1 MLIDAHLHCTGR
13 ETRDDV
19 LRTLDDARVDLGVLL
34 APFLGGGYALDD
46 PSSLRRGNAHLGALV
61 RGRADRL
68 FGMAVIDP
76 RDPRAGDDLRH
87 AVEVHGLRGVKMV
100 PTGWY
105 PYDHEV
111 QPAFAVASEL
121 QLPILF
127 HSGIFIDGRS
137 GRFCRPAFFEVMRD
151 HPGARVALAH
161 LGWPWTDEAIAVGL
175 IDRIHGVP
183 PDECAFRFDI
193 SFGPPPP
200 YRLEVLRRAL
210 EVLGPELLQYG
221 SDCFLPCPGRELAT
235 RHGWVTALFD
245 QLGLDAPTRERIEVG
260 TAAAWL
266 GVARE
271 TVGRAGD
278 PIDSPA
284 PPEAARPVPALRRG
298 WLAGGAAMAPICC

>member
-1 MLIDAHLHCTGR
+1 
-13 ETRDDV
+13 
-19 LRTLDDARVDLGVLL
+19 
-34 APFLGGGYALDD
+34 
-46 PSSLRRGNAHLGALV
+46 
-61 RGRADRL
+61 
-68 FGMAVIDP
+68 
-76 RDPRAGDDLRH
+76 
-87 AVEVHGLRGVKMV
+87 
-100 PTGWY
+100 
-105 PYDHEV
+105 V

-221 SDCFLPCPGRELAT
+221 SDCFLPGPGRELAT
-235 RHGWVTALFD
+235 RHGWVTALFE
-245 QLGLDAPTRERIEVG
+245 QLGLDAPTRERIEAG

-284 PPEAARPVPALRRG
+284 PPEASRQMPALRRG